1 MQGGA
6 LPDALLRSGPG
17 VGTVVKPLHRIALIA
32 VAAVIAAALGEFAS
46 RAIEP
51 MMDRRADAAA
61 QRRPLIGGPFELI
74 DHAGR
79 TVTER
84 TYLGK
89 VQLVFFGF
97 TNCPDVCPTALGTMT
112 DLLDRLGA
120 DAASV
125 QPILI
130 SVDPERDTAE
140 RLADYVT
147 AFHPSLI
154 ALTGQEEAIMAAARA
169 FGVYFKKAPSLI
181 EGEYSVDHS
190 STTFVLDR
198 SGRFFSA
205 LDPHDTDEAALDKL
219 RRAIATA
226 APTS

>member
-1 MQGGA
+1 M
-6 LPDALLRSGPG
+6 
-17 VGTVVKPLHRIALIA
+17 KPLHRIALIA
-32 VAAVIAAALGEFAS
+32 VAAIAAAVLGEWAS
-46 RAIEP
+46 RVIEP
-51 MMDRRADAAA
+51 WMDRRADDSA
-61 QRRPLIGGPFELI
+61 QRRPLIGGPFELV
-74 DHAGR
+74 DHTGR

-84 TYLGK
+84 TYRGK

-97 TNCPDVCPTALGTMT
+97 TSCPDVCPTALSTMT
-112 DLLDRLGA
+112 DLLDRLGP

-130 SVDPERDTAE
+130 SVDPERDTPE
-140 RLADYVT
+140 RLADYVQ

-154 ALTGQEEAIMAAARA
+154 ALTGQEEAIVAAARA

-190 STTFVLDR
+190 ATTFVLDR
-198 SGRFFSA
+198 SGRFVSA

-219 RRAIATA
+219 RRAIATP